1 MQEDFLQ
8 IRNASAAADGG
19 DLLACRMAMLGLDRD
34 TVANTDKHAFAA
46 ILRRCV
52 NCNCREACTIDLKR
66 DPKNPVWETYCP
78 NTGTLIGLT
87 AASWLTD

>member
-34 TVANTDKHAFAA
+34 IVANTDKYAFA
-46 ILRRCV
+46 
-52 NCNCREACTIDLKR
+52 E
-66 DPKNPVWETYCP
+66 
-78 NTGTLIGLT
+78 TGTLRGRP
-87 AASWLTD
+87 